1 MSRVAKK
8 EITIPS
14 SVNFECANGVIKVSN
29 GNKSLSQP
37 LHPSV
42 QMEKSDTGVSFS
54 PIVHSGERECW
65 AMAGTT
71 RALVANMVKGVT
83 EGFTI
88 GLQLVGVGYRAKLE
102 GRKVVFT
109 LGKSHPDVFQLPDG
123 VDVQIEK
130 DVNMSLSSID
140 KQLLGQ
146 VAANMVALRKP
157 DAYKGK
163 GVRRAGVTLKLKEVK
178 KK

>member
-8 EITIPS
+8 PITIPS
-14 SVNFECANGVIKVSN
+14 SVNFDYTGNVMTVMNGSK
-29 GNKSLSQP
+29 KLTQT

-42 QMEKSDTGVSFS
+42 KLIQEGDTISFVPKSSDGRT
-54 PIVHSGERECW
+54 CW

-71 RALVANMVKGVT
+71 RALVANMVTGVVD
-83 EGFTI
+83 GFSI
-88 GLQLVGVGYRAKLE
+88 NLQLVGVGYRAKKD
-102 GRKVVFT
+102 GRNVVFT
-109 LGKSHPDVFQLPDG
+109 LGKSHPDVFEVPDI
-123 VDVQIEK
+123 VDVTIEK
-130 DVNMSLSSID
+130 DVNITLKSMD
-140 KQLLGQ
+140 KQVVGQ

-163 GVRRAGVTLKLKEVK
+163 GVRRVGVALKLKEVK

>member
-8 EITIPS
+8 EISIPNSVQFDCTDGIITI
-14 SVNFECANGVIKVSN
+14 SN
-29 GNKSLSQP
+29 GSKVLKQP
-37 LHPSV
+37 LHSEV
-42 QMEKSDTGVSFS
+42 EIVKTESGLSFK
-54 PIVHSGERECW
+54 PAEVEGRTRW
-65 AMAGTT
+65 AMAGTF

-83 EGFTI
+83 EGFKI
-88 GLQLVGVGYRAKLE
+88 DLQLVGVGYRAKMD

-109 LGKSHPDVFQLPDG
+109 LGKSHPDVYILPDS
-123 VDVQIEK
+123 VEISIEK
-130 DVNMSLSSID
+130 DVNITLKSID

-146 VAANMVALRKP
+146 VAANMIALRKP

-163 GVRRAGVTLKLKEVK
+163 GVRMVGKVLKLKEVK

>member
-8 EITIPS
+8 EIIMPA
-14 SVNFECANGVIKVSN
+14 SVQFDCTDGVMTVSN
-29 GNKSLSQP
+29 GNKVLKQA

-42 QMEKSDTGVSFS
+42 EVVKSDTGLSFK
-54 PIVHSGERECW
+54 PVDTQGRVHW

-83 EGFTI
+83 DGFKI
-88 GLQLVGVGYRAKLE
+88 SLQLVGVGYRAKLD

-109 LGKSHPDVFQLPDG
+109 LGKSHPDVFILPDA
-123 VDVQIEK
+123 VEINIEK
-130 DVNMSLSSID
+130 DVNITLTSIN

-146 VAANMVALRKP
+146 VAANMIALRKP

-163 GVRRAGVTLKLKEVK
+163 GVRMVGKVLKLKEVK

>member
-8 EITIPS
+8 MITIPS
-14 SVNFECANGVIKVSN
+14 GVDFSCHNGLITVSAS
-29 GNKSLSQP
+29 GKKLTQP
-37 LHPSV
+37 LHETVELTQTDQGLSFLPK
-42 QMEKSDTGVSFS
+42 EDGVRSN
-54 PIVHSGERECW
+54 W
-65 AMAGTT
+65 AMAGTM

-83 EGFTI
+83 EGYKI
-88 GLQLVGVGYRAKLE
+88 ELQLVGVGYRAKLD

-109 LGKSHPDVFQLPDG
+109 LGKSHPDIYQLPDL
-123 VDVQIEK
+123 VDMKIEK
-130 DVNMSLSSID
+130 DVNITLESIN

-146 VAANMVALRKP
+146 VAAEMVALRKP

-163 GVRRAGVTLKLKEVK
+163 GVRRVGVVLKLKEVK

>member
-8 EITIPS
+8 PIIIPDNVSFTCDDQLMVVS
-14 SVNFECANGVIKVSN
+14 S
-29 GNKSLSQP
+29 GNNKLMQP

-42 QMEKSDTGVSFS
+42 AIVKSDEGVSFKPTDDS
-54 PIVHSGERECW
+54 ANASW

-71 RALVANMVKGVT
+71 RALLANMVKGVT
-83 EGFTI
+83 DGFTV
-88 GLQLVGVGYRAKLE
+88 GLQLVGVGYRAKLQ
-102 GRKVVFT
+102 GKQVTFT
-109 LGKSHPDVFQLPDG
+109 LGKSHPDVFSLPAA
-123 VDVQIEK
+123 VEVTIEK
-130 DVNMSLSSID
+130 DVNITLKSID

-146 VAANMVALRKP
+146 VAAKMVALRVP

-163 GVRRAGVTLKLKEVK
+163 GVRKVGAVLKLKEVK

>member
-8 EITIPS
+8 EIVIPS
-14 SVNFECANGVIKVSN
+14 GVTLNVENNTIMVSSGSKKLHQALCESVELKNEE
-29 GNKSLSQP
+29 NKL
-37 LHPSV
+37 
-42 QMEKSDTGVSFS
+42 TFS
-54 PIVHSGERECW
+54 PADKSENACW

-71 RALVANMVKGVT
+71 RALVANMISGVT
-83 EGFTI
+83 SGFSRQ
-88 GLQLVGVGYRAKLE
+88 LQLVGVGYRAKLE

-109 LGKSHPDVFQLPDG
+109 LGKSHPDVYHLPDL
-123 VDVQIEK
+123 VDVSIEK
-130 DVNMSLSSID
+130 DVTLTLTSIN

-146 VAANMVALRKP
+146 VAAEMMALRKP

-163 GVRRAGVTLKLKEVK
+163 GVRRVGVALKLKEVK

>member
-8 EITIPS
+8 PVVIPS
-14 SVNFECANGVIKVSN
+14 SVKFDFVDNVMTVSN
-29 GNKSLSQP
+29 GSKKLSQT

-42 QMEKSDTGVSFS
+42 ELVRADDRVSFTPKVEQS
-54 PIVHSGERECW
+54 KLNW

-71 RALVANMVKGVT
+71 RALVANMVSGVT
-83 EGFTI
+83 DGFTVD
-88 GLQLVGVGYRAKLE
+88 LQLVGVGYRAKKD
-102 GRKVVFT
+102 GRNVVFT
-109 LGKSHPDVFQLPDG
+109 LGKSHPDVFEIPEI
-123 VDVQIEK
+123 VDVAIDK
-130 DVNMSLSSID
+130 DVNISLKSID
-140 KQLLGQ
+140 KQIVGQ

-163 GVRRAGVTLKLKEVK
+163 GVRRVGVALKLKEVK

>member
-8 EITIPS
+8 EIAIPS
-14 SVNFECANGVIKVSN
+14 GVQYDYTDGIITISN
-29 GNKSLSQP
+29 GNKVLKQS
-37 LHPSV
+37 LHPEVEIVKTDSGLSF
-42 QMEKSDTGVSFS
+42 KPADTSGR
-54 PIVHSGERECW
+54 VHW

-83 EGFTI
+83 EGFKI
-88 GLQLVGVGYRAKLE
+88 DLQLVGVGYRAKMD

-109 LGKSHPDVFQLPDG
+109 LGKSHPDVFMLPEG
-123 VDVQIEK
+123 IEISIEK
-130 DVNMSLSSID
+130 DVNITLKSID

-146 VAANMVALRKP
+146 VAANMMALRKP

-163 GVRRAGVTLKLKEVK
+163 GVRMVGKVLKLKEVK